1 MELKK
6 NNEWFDRTTGST
18 SMKVLGA
25 TELSLLRSLVRDLL
39 ETCNYDDTGV
49 TDDLYDKA
57 TACAEVLG
65 IVPIPLVDED
75 EGPDVT
81 ATISKGSIKEH
92 LRLEFP
98 GISSPVTASISRH
111 RQSGNGRITGS
122 STASVTST
130 EIVPQVLPLVQSLLT
145 LITDRLSSGTTTP
158 QQD

>member
-75 EGPDVT
+75 EGPDD
-81 ATISKGSIKEH
+81 E
-92 LRLEFP
+92 RDFDPPEDD
-98 GISSPVTASISRH
+98 
-111 RQSGNGRITGS
+111 
-122 STASVTST
+122 
-130 EIVPQVLPLVQSLLT
+130 E
-145 LITDRLSSGTTTP
+145 
-158 QQD
+158 